1 MSGVWSWP
9 SISAMDS
16 AASSSGNCVMKDLV
30 TAEDRAEL
38 KPLLAFDL
46 DTAGGVMDAG
56 VLLGLAQIVLL

>member
-1 MSGVWSWP
+1 
-9 SISAMDS
+9 MDS

-38 KPLLAFDL
+38 KPLLAFDP